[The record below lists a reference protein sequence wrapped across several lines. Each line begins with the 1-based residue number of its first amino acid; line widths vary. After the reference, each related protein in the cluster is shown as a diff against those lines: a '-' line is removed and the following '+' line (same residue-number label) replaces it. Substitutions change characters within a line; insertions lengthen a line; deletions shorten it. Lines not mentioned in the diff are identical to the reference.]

1 MSKQITTRWYIGAW
15 VVAVLVGIATG
26 VIARGAPAGS
36 PPPAVAIPSLVL
48 VAGGIVMF
56 VMWIGALIKLAQQH
70 AWGWFVAVLILQ
82 LIFLGII
89 GMAAY
94 AIAGPQDTDE
104 VVTRPTTT

>member
-1 MSKQITTRWYIGAW
+1 
-15 VVAVLVGIATG
+15 
-26 VIARGAPAGS
+26 
-36 PPPAVAIPSLVL
+36 
-48 VAGGIVMF
+48 MF